1 MESSLTLVFALIP
14 PNVAGAVG
22 LLMVRCFFGSGVH
35 DLSCTRCLYS
45 IHTSPIGLQSR
56 VIQGYVPT
64 AGPLSIVDIIIND
77 QRTYRPHV
85 HLKFALSSRTVLGD
99 RGHAVSQVNG
109 PTGLTILSDVFAR
122 SDAIQPRSAVVSRSL
137 VTRLENPHRY
147 LIRCYSD
154 HYILAAVADLCD
166 CQGPE
171 DPV

>member
-1 MESSLTLVFALIP
+1 MATFKFKSLYCSPWVFVLAVLLTNKDSRSNYFTTP
-14 PNVAGAVG
+14 DRREYTGLTGQEVRGYAGRQCG
-22 LLMVRCFFGSGVH
+22 LGLGSTH
-35 DLSCTRCLYS
+35 NS
-45 IHTSPIGLQSR
+45 
-56 VIQGYVPT
+56 
-64 AGPLSIVDIIIND
+64 
-77 QRTYRPHV
+77 
-85 HLKFALSSRTVLGD
+85 VLGD
-99 RGHAVSQVNG
+99 CRHAVSQVNG